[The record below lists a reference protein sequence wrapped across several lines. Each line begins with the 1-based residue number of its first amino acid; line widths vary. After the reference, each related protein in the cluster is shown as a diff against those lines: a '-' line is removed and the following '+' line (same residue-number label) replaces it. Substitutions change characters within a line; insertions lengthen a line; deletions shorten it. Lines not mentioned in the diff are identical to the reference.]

1 MENVKNYLVDLS
13 NGETVCVYVSD
24 KSINEN
30 VLTRFAENVTNE
42 KVLDCYEVPQDDLQ
56 YYYIE
61 GRVWIDTAEKV
72 EKVKMLARN
81 IK

>member
-56 YYYIE
+56 YYCIE

-72 EKVKMLARN
+72 EKVKELALS
-81 IK
+81 